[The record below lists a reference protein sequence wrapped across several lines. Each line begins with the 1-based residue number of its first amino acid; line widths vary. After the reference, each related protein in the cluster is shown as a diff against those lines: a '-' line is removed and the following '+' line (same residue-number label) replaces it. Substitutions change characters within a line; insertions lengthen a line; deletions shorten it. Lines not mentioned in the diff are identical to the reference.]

1 MELQY
6 RAFLFDKK
14 LIGTDPHFTEGC
26 AFCHK
31 GNEKAATKAQA
42 HMGVVKRPSS
52 DHRVCGNCH
61 DEAPGTY
68 KNSLHFTMAGQRHG
82 ISGRFSKK
90 DLQLFDKKV
99 FQQSCRSCHA
109 SCGDCHV
116 KSPNVSGVNPGFI
129 KNHQFVAKDDGK
141 TCAICHGGRVYP
153 EFTGEFGG
161 AADIHYQ
168 KGMTCLDC
176 HKKVEFHGTSV
187 AYKNK
192 REVKEKPACVNC
204 HKVGEEKTEKAK
216 ASHAQHKDRV
226 SCYACHSGGEYKNCY
241 SCHLGTGAK
250 SKSDFFLGLSPRD
263 QKTITTLR
271 HTPAARDTFKK
282 VGIKMEHYDKLPNY
296 WDAAPH
302 NIKKRTERTRSC
314 ESCHVDKKGFLTKEA
329 LIKNDSKANEQLLYT
344 PKPIK

>member
-6 RAFLFDKK
+6 RAFLIDKK

-31 GNEKAATKAQA
+31 GNEKASSKAKA
-42 HMGVVKRPSS
+42 HLGVVKRPSS
-52 DHRVCGNCH
+52 DHQVCANCH
-61 DEAPGTY
+61 DEAPRTY
-68 KNSLHFTMAGQRHG
+68 KNSLHFTTAGQRHG
-82 ISGRFSKK
+82 ISGKFSKK
-90 DLQLFDKKV
+90 ELQIFDKKV

-116 KSPNVSGVNPGFI
+116 KSPKVSGVNPGFI
-129 KNHQFVAKDDGK
+129 NNHQFVAKDDGK

-176 HKKVEFHGTSV
+176 HKKAEFHGTST
-187 AYKNK
+187 AYKTK

-216 ASHAQHKDRV
+216 TSHTQHKDRV

-250 SKSDFFLGLSPRD
+250 SKPDFFLGLSPRD

-314 ESCHVDKKGFLTKEA
+314 ESCHLEKKGFLTKEA
-329 LIKNDSKANEQLLYT
+329 LIKNGSKANEQLLYT